1 MRQWFDWVGLGLTAD
16 FNPKGLNQPNK
27 TTVLIGVSVSFN
39 LGEHQKTQKIHG
51 IAWRSLGSLKLIR
64 RSKV

>member
-1 MRQWFDWVGLGLTAD
+1 LTAD
-16 FNPKGLNQPNK
+16 FNAKGLNQPNK
-27 TTVLIGVSVSFN
+27 TTVLIGVSGFSN
-39 LGEHQKTQKIHG
+39 TANTKKTQKIRA